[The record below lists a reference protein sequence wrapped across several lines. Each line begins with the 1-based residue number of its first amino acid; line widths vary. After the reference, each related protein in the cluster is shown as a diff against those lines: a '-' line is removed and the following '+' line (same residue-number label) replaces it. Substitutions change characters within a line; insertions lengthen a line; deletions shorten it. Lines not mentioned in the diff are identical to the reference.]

1 MKKSSIKIYLF
12 GLLAIIQLYVPASMI
27 LEREEILKDGKE
39 FKFKTAPI
47 DPVDPFRGR
56 YVRLSFD
63 NNMAEVSDSLSFSR
77 GETVYALL
85 DINDEGFA
93 TITQIRKELPEE
105 GVDFL
110 KTKVQYETK
119 FREEKRVILDF
130 PFDRFYME
138 EFKAPE
144 AEIAYRENALDT
156 MITSYA
162 LVSIKAGE
170 PVLKDVFIDNMPI
183 KEYVLKYSTESK

>member
-1 MKKSSIKIYLF
+1 MRKSSIKIYLF

-27 LEREEILKDGKE
+27 IEREGILKEGKD

-63 NNMAEVSDSLSFSR
+63 NNMAEIPDSLSFTR

-85 DINDEGFA
+85 DIDDEGFT
-93 TITQIRKELPEE
+93 TITQVRKELPDEK
-105 GVDFL
+105 VDFL
-110 KTKVQYETK
+110 ETKVQYETK
-119 FREEKRVILDF
+119 FKEGKRVILDF

-144 AEIAYRENALDT
+144 AEIAYRENALDSL
-156 MITSYA
+156 ITGYA
-162 LVSIKAGE
+162 LVSIKAGDA
-170 PVLKDVFIDNMPI
+170 VLKDVYIDNMPI
-183 KEYVLKYSTESK
+183 KEFVLKYSSEK